1 MQNETTRKVAGRE
14 KKETKEDFIYIQDT
28 HTNTHVTMCVYLEK
42 VLWLELYHTRTSIDL
57 LFLCICFS
65 HVPT

>member
-28 HTNTHVTMCVYLEK
+28 HTNTHVTMYVPGESFMVRTLSHTHFYRPTLSVYL
-42 VLWLELYHTRTSIDL
+42 
-57 LFLCICFS
+57 F
-65 HVPT
+65 